1 MARRTPFGFPHF
13 AIRWIAA
20 MALVLLTFN
29 PLGWS
34 YYSWVVDNEEGS
46 VPLKIVAGVLLFIG
60 YVIFVR
66 ATWRSIKIWGVIL
79 VIALIAAVVWLIVD
93 LGMLDLG
100 NTSTIS
106 WVILVALATLMAIGI
121 SWSHIRRRL
130 TGQYDTDDIDP

>member
-1 MARRTPFGFPHF
+1 MARRVPFGFPHF

-20 MALVLLTFN
+20 VVLVLLTFN

-34 YYSWVVDNEEGS
+34 YYNWVVDNQEGS

-93 LGMLDLG
+93 LGMLDIG

-106 WVILVALATLMAIGI
+106 WVILIALATLMAIGI